1 MLTAAGVAIEAIAA
15 EIDERAVEQSM
26 GEEARDGELLAS
38 VLAEAKATEVSS
50 RYMDAVVIGCDQTLS
65 MNEEIFHKPAN
76 MHEARKN
83 LLRLS
88 GQTHRLNSAVAL
100 VQGGETLWRH
110 VAVANMTM
118 RAFDPGYV
126 GRYLAAT
133 GDRVLASVGVYQ
145 IEGLGI
151 NLFDK
156 VEGDYFTIVG
166 LPLLPLLAELR
177 KRKLIDG

>member
-1 MLTAAGVAIEAIAA
+1 MAIEAISA

-26 GEEARDGELLAS
+26 GDEARDGELLAS
-38 VLAEAKATEVSS
+38 VLAEAKAAEVSS
-50 RYMDAVVIGCDQTLS
+50 RYRDAVVIGCDQTLS
-65 MNEEIFHKPAN
+65 MKEEIFHKPADMN
-76 MHEARKN
+76 EARRN

-110 VAVANMTM
+110 VAVASMNMRT
-118 RAFDPGYV
+118 FDPGYV
-126 GRYLAAT
+126 GRYLSAA
-133 GDRVLASVGVYQ
+133 GDEVLGSVGVYQ

-177 KRKLIDG
+177 DRKLIDG